1 MDRRQTDRRLNGR
14 NDPYSLDISALAGT
28 LLRRKGLLA
37 FFLLLALIPV
47 VSFIMLRP
55 SYYVAQSSV
64 ILDDPDLNLTDFKE
78 ALPKQ
83 SLNDMTIATQV
94 KVIAS
99 STLANE
105 TLEKLSKEENPPAIA
120 GLAAKPETRYQALKS
135 FLQNMIVTNEGK
147 SRVISISYKSKDPYE
162 AARIANAHTEQY
174 VDFQL
179 RSKKEKIAQ
188 INDWLKEQVAD
199 LRKDSQM
206 KSQAVQEF
214 RKENGI
220 VPGKNSQELITQQIA
235 DLTAQ
240 LIPVETQ
247 KLNLQSRADSKGATS
262 EVVDSALIV
271 NLKGQLSTAE
281 QELKSLSATY
291 GPAHP
296 SVMAAAQRVK
306 QARADLGRESGTIR
320 SSVKT
325 ELQAVSEQEELIR
338 GRIEALNG
346 EMNNLREK
354 SIALESLEAEETAN
368 RTLLENF
375 LARSEELKSQ
385 LNLKSGDVRI
395 VSLAETPT
403 QPMGLPKIILLI
415 LAALFAAVFAV
426 ALVLILEQADRGIE
440 EPEDVK
446 KILNLRLL
454 GTLPKSRNPL
464 AEIGQARPSAYLED
478 LKRIYLSL
486 SQKKGP
492 QSVLITAAR
501 SGEGKTTAA
510 LSLARYLTS
519 IGVRTVLIDANTT
532 SPSIAA
538 LAGVNSAPGLAEILS
553 GAADL
558 GKTVQKNDEGMP
570 VVAIGNIAGLGI
582 DILSSA
588 ERLRKTIDA
597 LKLQYEFIIID
608 CAPVMNT
615 TDAEIIAGIVDQVVL
630 VVERGKA
637 SKAQLVKIT
646 GTLRQFAKDVPG
658 VIFNKAA

>member
-1 MDRRQTDRRLNGR
+1 MDRRQTDRRLDSKR
-14 NDPYSLDISALAGT
+14 DPYDFDVAALANT
-28 LLRRKGLLA
+28 LLRRKTLLVSL
-37 FFLLLALIPV
+37 LLLALVPAV
-47 VSFIMLRP
+47 AFIMLRP

-64 ILDDPDLNLTDFKE
+64 ILEDPDLNLTDFKD

-83 SLNDMTIATQV
+83 TLNDMTIATQV

-99 STLANE
+99 STLAHE
-105 TLEKLSKEENPPAIA
+105 TLEKLSKEENPPPIA
-120 GLAAKPETRYQALKS
+120 QRATQPETRYQALKS
-135 FLQNMIVTNEGK
+135 FLGNMIVANEGK
-147 SRVISISYKSKDPYE
+147 SRVVTISYKSKDPYE
-162 AARIANAHTEQY
+162 AARLANAHTEQY

-179 RSKKEKIAQ
+179 RSKKEKIAR
-188 INDWLKEQVAD
+188 INDWIEDQVAN
-199 LRKDSQM
+199 LRASSQM

-220 VPGKNSQELITQQIA
+220 IPGKNSQDLITQQIA

-247 KLNLQSRADSKGATS
+247 KLNLQSRADTEGTTS
-262 EVVDSALIV
+262 EVIDSALIV

-281 QELKSLSATY
+281 QELKSLRATY

-320 SSVKT
+320 SAVKT
-325 ELQAVSEQEELIR
+325 ELEAVSEQETLIR
-338 GRIEALNG
+338 SRIEALNQ
-346 EMNNLREK
+346 EMDNLREK
-354 SIALESLEAEETAN
+354 SIALESLEAAETAN

-385 LNLKSGDVRI
+385 LNFKSGDVRI

-403 QPMGLPKIILLI
+403 QPVGLPKIILLV
-415 LAALFAAVFAV
+415 LAVLFASVFAL
-426 ALVLILEQADRGIE
+426 ALVLVLEQTDRGIE
-440 EPEDVK
+440 EAEEVR

-464 AEIGQARPSAYLED
+464 GEIGQTGHSSYRED

-486 SQKKGP
+486 SQKKGA
-492 QSVLITAAR
+492 QSILITAAH

-510 LSLARYLTS
+510 LNLARYLTS
-519 IGVRTVLIDANTT
+519 IGVRTILIDANTS
-532 SPSIAA
+532 SPTIAA
-538 LAGVNSAPGLAEILS
+538 LAGVNAQPGLAEILS
-553 GAADL
+553 GAADIA
-558 GKTVQKNDEGMP
+558 GTVQRDDNGMS
-570 VVAIGNIAGLGI
+570 VIAIGNIAGIGI
-582 DILSSA
+582 DMLSSG
-588 ERLRKTIDA
+588 ERLRKAIDA
-597 LKLQYEFIIID
+597 LKLQYEFIIVD

-615 TDAEIIAGIVDQVVL
+615 TDAEIMAGIVDQVIL
-630 VVERGKA
+630 VVERAKA
-637 SKAQLVKIT
+637 PKAQLLKVT

>member
-1 MDRRQTDRRLNGR
+1 MDRRQTDRRLDGR
-14 NDPYSLDISALAGT
+14 RDPYDFDIAALVNT
-28 LLRRKGLLA
+28 LLRRKWLLA
-37 FFLLLALIPV
+37 SLLLIALVPAV
-47 VSFIMLRP
+47 LFIMLKP

-64 ILDDPDLNLTDFKE
+64 ILEDPDLNLTDFKD
-78 ALPKQ
+78 AIPQ
-83 SLNDMTIATQV
+83 QTLNDMTIATQV

-99 STLANE
+99 SSLAHE
-105 TLEKLSKEENPPAIA
+105 TLEKLSKEENAPAIA
-120 GLAAKPETRYQALKS
+120 RMAAKPETRYQALKS
-135 FLQNMIVTNEGK
+135 FLKNMIVANEGK
-147 SRVISISYKSKDPYE
+147 SRVVTISYKSEDPYE

-179 RSKKEKIAQ
+179 RSKKDKIAR
-188 INDWLKEQVAD
+188 INDWIKDQVAD
-199 LRKDSQM
+199 LRESSQM

-220 VPGKNSQELITQQIA
+220 IPGKNSQELITQQIA

-247 KLNLQSRADSKGATS
+247 KLNLQSRADNEGATS

-306 QARADLGRESGTIR
+306 QVRADLGRESGTIR

-325 ELQAVSEQEELIR
+325 ELEAVSEQESLIR
-338 GRIEALNG
+338 SRIEALNQ

-375 LARSEELKSQ
+375 LTRSEELKSQ
-385 LNLKSGDVRI
+385 LNFKSGDVRI

-403 QPMGLPKIILLI
+403 QPVGLPKIILLI
-415 LAALFAAVFAV
+415 LAALFASVFAL
-426 ALVLILEQADRGIE
+426 ALVLVLEQTDRGIE
-440 EPEDVK
+440 EAEEVR

-464 AEIGQARPSAYLED
+464 GEIGRTGHSPYLED

-486 SQKKGP
+486 SQKKGA
-492 QSVLITAAR
+492 QSILITAAR

-510 LSLARYLTS
+510 LSLSRYLTS
-519 IGVRTVLIDANTT
+519 IGVRTILIDANTT

-538 LAGVNSAPGLAEILS
+538 LAGVSALPGLAEILS
-553 GAADL
+553 GATDIA
-558 GKTVQKNDEGMP
+558 GTVQKDDNGMS
-570 VVAIGNIAGLGI
+570 VIAIGNIAGLGI
-582 DILSSA
+582 DMLSSA
-588 ERLRKTIDA
+588 ERLRKAIDA
-597 LKLQYEFIIID
+597 LKLQYEFIIVD

-637 SKAQLVKIT
+637 PKAQLLKVT